1 MVKQQHRSSA
11 ESLDVGYGKCP
22 EFVCVDGLIVS
33 RDSGD
38 SGEWGEEMEVRE
50 VKGEKGEEKRKK
62 DVEEWRDVNTDT
74 EQSFSGTM
82 STMRYKFNSN
92 FDTVE

>member
-1 MVKQQHRSSA
+1 MVVVKQQHRSSA

-50 VKGEKGEEKRKK
+50 VKGENVQEKRR
-62 DVEEWRDVNTDT
+62 RDINTDT
-74 EQSFSGTM
+74 EPSFSGTM
-82 STMRYKFNSN
+82 STLR
-92 FDTVE
+92 